1 MRNALPVSDT
11 ATLKRLYLETVDLFR
26 ECGGS
31 YRVIPESTYLNI
43 LDALSHGRYVLT
55 RDEAGNLTRAL
66 FYWLI
71 PPQDVEAVQ
80 HGNPPTDKDG
90 GSIVYVC
97 EHAGRDGAK
106 GVIAAIRKLKDRF
119 GSGASVCWHDRY
131 VRPDRF
137 RLFRRNPA

>member
-1 MRNALPVSDT
+1 MRNARPVSDT
-11 ATLKRLYLETVDLFR
+11 ATLKRLYFETVDLFR

-31 YRVIPESTYLNI
+31 YRSIPESTYLNI

-55 RDEAGNLTRAL
+55 RDEAGNLSRAL

-71 PPQDVEAVQ
+71 PPEDVEAVK
-80 HGNPPTDKDG
+80 HGTPPTDKDG
-90 GSIVYVC
+90 GTVCYIC
-97 EHAGRDGAK
+97 EHAGTDGTQGLK
-106 GVIAAIRKLKDRF
+106 AAIRTLKDRF
-119 GSGASVCWHDRY
+119 GGASVCWHDRY